1 MALLQP
7 GTEMSRYTILGKLAT
22 GGMSEIYLARQ
33 SGPSGFSK
41 VLVLKVILPHLADDP
56 SFMQM
61 FQNEAKL
68 AALLNHP
75 NVVQIFDF
83 GVAEPGHFMAM
94 EYIDGRNL
102 RRVIKA
108 LKQARSR
115 IPRPVALRIIS
126 DTCGA
131 LEYAHGLT
139 DPGSGAPLHVIH
151 RDVSLENILVTYSG
165 QVKLVDFGIAKATN
179 LESYTTQGTLKGK
192 YSYMAPELIR
202 GAIPDK
208 RIDIYAA
215 GIVLYSALLGKLPF
229 TASNQAQLL
238 DKILNQ
244 DPIRP
249 RNLDP
254 ELPEEL
260 EAIILKA
267 LHKDRERRYQ
277 SAGQIQADIE
287 GYLQRENA
295 VVMPSQLSQFMV
307 ETFPPGTD
315 KDRETYH
322 SLTGAS
328 SYTPTTPGKGRPAP
342 KLDPEDPPMGTPAG
356 YASPLLPSASG
367 EINLERFKT
376 QITPPP
382 DAMDA
387 ETREM
392 DAPPVHNVPASQPE
406 TLPAGPASLPPAS
419 TAPPP
424 PVAPAAA
431 AVVPIPS
438 TAAPLPPGPLD
449 AEALVLEPSVE
460 MLAPPRSRWPLVVA
474 VVVVAIAVSTTA
486 LILLT
491 RSDSTRGQST
501 VAATTDTGVRV
512 RDALQVATRP
522 DVGAVP
528 KPDPK
533 PAPKPTPKPAPKPAP
548 KPDPKPAPKPATS
561 KPGTLSVSCRL
572 PAKVTIDGKAQG
584 ALPLVGKRLNVG
596 THVVVV
602 MGQRP
607 HFRMARKVQIR
618 PGGQVKLQLKPRH
631 GRIRVLV
638 RPWAKVTLDGRRLGV
653 TPLPPIQVYEGP
665 HNLVLRNSELKS
677 TKRRSV
683 TVRPGGEV
691 TVKVQ
696 MGR

>member
-83 GVAEPGHFMAM
+83 GVAEQGHFMAM

-102 RRVIKA
+102 RRIIKA

-131 LEYAHGLT
+131 LQYAHGLT
-139 DPGSGAPLHVIH
+139 DPSTGAPLRVIH
-151 RDVSLENILVTYSG
+151 RDVSLENILITYSG
-165 QVKLVDFGIAKATN
+165 QVKLVDFGIAKATI

-202 GAIPDK
+202 GASPDN

-215 GIVLYSALLGKLPF
+215 GVVLYSALLGKLPF

-244 DPIRP
+244 DPPRP
-249 RNLDP
+249 RELDP

-260 EAIILKA
+260 EAIVLKA

-277 SAGQIQADIE
+277 SAGQIQAEIE
-287 GYLQRENA
+287 SYLQRENA
-295 VVMPSQLSQFMV
+295 VVMPSALSQFMI
-307 ETFPPGTD
+307 ETFPAGTD

-328 SYTPTTPGKGRPAP
+328 SYTPTTPGKGRPKP
-342 KLDPEDPPMGTPAG
+342 KLEPEDPPTGTPAG
-356 YASPLLPSASG
+356 FASPLLAPASG

-387 ETREM
+387 ETREI
-392 DAPPVHNVPASQPE
+392 DAPPEHERGVQA
-406 TLPAGPASLPPAS
+406 ALPPPG
-419 TAPPP
+419 APP
-424 PVAPAAA
+424 APS
-431 AVVPIPS
+431 VSPIKRSPS

-449 AEALVLEPSVE
+449 AEALVVEPSE
-460 MLAPPRSRWPLVVA
+460 LTLTPPRSRWTIVVA
-474 VVVVAIAVSTTA
+474 VVAVAVGVSIVA
-486 LILLT
+486 LLLLT
-491 RSDSTRGQST
+491 RGSSPSRDQVVVVGASDAGAGIQ
-501 VAATTDTGVRV
+501 
-512 RDALQVATRP
+512 DAMQVASRP
-522 DVGAVP
+522 GLNQAP
-528 KPDPK
+528 PPDSA
-533 PAPKPTPKPAPKPAP
+533 APKPTKKPAPQPAPKPAP
-548 KPDPKPAPKPATS
+548 KRARKPTPKPNAR
-561 KPGTLSVSCRL
+561 PGALSISCRL
-572 PAKVTIDGKAQG
+572 PGQVSIDGKAQG
-584 ALPLVGKRLNVG
+584 ALPLHGKRLSAG

-602 MGQRP
+602 KGQRP
-607 HFRMARKVQIR
+607 HFHMVRKVQIR
-618 PGGQVKLQLKPRH
+618 SGGQVKLQLKPRH

-653 TPLPPIQVYEGP
+653 TPLPRIQVYEGS
-665 HNLVLRNSELKS
+665 HSLVLRNDELAS
-677 TKRRSV
+677 TKRRRV